1 MASSTSGLTY
11 SPAALDPYQIET
23 TLAKDAYEGPGNPQQ
38 QTLLD
43 QYWLERQANKNLYG
57 QEIEANRV
65 LQQQQMANA
74 LREKA
79 LGLYKDA
86 GTTPG
91 LADVLTQQGLNYG
104 ANLSGLSAAAD
115 AAARAE
121 QWSKYG
127 SASSGLSTAGMGP
140 EALTTNLGIPG
151 FGVRPDIQIAQMR
164 EAGANARAAAHGQKE
179 DSFIA
184 PVGGPDVLDPST
196 GQVQKT
202 GVKLRYSDTDAQ
214 IQAKVDFAR
223 RALGLTQL
231 QPSGVPGVPASQSP
245 VGPNAAQPSGRT
257 SLGPA
262 KPSATTAKPAAQAAP
277 TGSGQQQ
284 QQLILDNSKSS
295 QDRARAGLRSLPPQL
310 QQQYNRIMPK
320 LGNNVPV
327 TMQNG
332 KLHYVMPDATVG
344 PAVP

>member
-65 LQQQQMANA
+65 LQQQQMQNA
-74 LREKA
+74 LREKYLA
-79 LGLYKDA
+79 LYKDA
-86 GTTPG
+86 DPG
-91 LADVLTQQGLNYG
+91 LIDVIQQQGGFYG
-104 ANLSGLSAAAD
+104 ADPNNMYQWAAQKAEAERHSKLGGAASG
-115 AAARAE
+115 
-121 QWSKYG
+121 Y
-127 SASSGLSTAGMGP
+127 STAGMTP
-140 EALTTNLGIPG
+140 EALTTNLGVSG

-184 PVGGPDVLDPST
+184 PVGGPDVIDPST

>member
-65 LQQQQMANA
+65 LQQQQMQNA
-74 LREKA
+74 LREKYLA
-79 LGLYKDA
+79 LYKDA
-86 GTTPG
+86 DPG
-91 LADVLTQQGLNYG
+91 LIDVIQQQGGFYG
-104 ANLSGLSAAAD
+104 ADPNNMYQWAAQKAEAERHSKLGGAASG
-115 AAARAE
+115 
-121 QWSKYG
+121 Y
-127 SASSGLSTAGMGP
+127 STAGMTP
-140 EALTTNLGIPG
+140 EALTTNLGVSG

-184 PVGGPDVLDPST
+184 PVGGPDVIDPST

-262 KPSATTAKPAAQAAP
+262 KPSATTAKPAAPAAP